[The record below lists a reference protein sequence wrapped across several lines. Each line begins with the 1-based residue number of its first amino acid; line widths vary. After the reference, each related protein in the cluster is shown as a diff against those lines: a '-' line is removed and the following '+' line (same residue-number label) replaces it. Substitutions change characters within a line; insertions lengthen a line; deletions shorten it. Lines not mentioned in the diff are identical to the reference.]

1 MAVVNSRRCVPWQLL
16 VTGVYVALQ
25 DIRRGGH
32 IHRTYS
38 RPLYYRTSSEDVS
51 RALEDVM
58 QEKLNAI
65 VPDGNVG
72 LTGSEYA
79 QLVVDFFS

>member
-1 MAVVNSRRCVPWQLL
+1 M
-16 VTGVYVALQ
+16 
-25 DIRRGGH
+25 
-32 IHRTYS
+32 
-38 RPLYYRTSSEDVS
+38 YYRTSSEDVS

-79 QLVVDFFS
+79 QLVVDFSS